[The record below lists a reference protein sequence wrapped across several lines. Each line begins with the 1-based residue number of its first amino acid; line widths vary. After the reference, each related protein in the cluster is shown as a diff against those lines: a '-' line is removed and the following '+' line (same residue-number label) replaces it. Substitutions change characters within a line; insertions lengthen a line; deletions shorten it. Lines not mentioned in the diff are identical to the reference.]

1 MCDVMSVIEEKYQME
16 LKELFAEGE
25 KHVVGHRMKE
35 IWNDDRMMMQ
45 KNIRGIRARIVS
57 FILFDK
63 VIIKH
68 FRDWKEEQS
77 LECHYN

>member
-45 KNIRGIRARIVS
+45 NKIKGIRARIVS